1 MHVSR
6 RGKTPTHKTP
16 THFSFLI
23 FRLTNYKT
31 IIHLLSAD
39 SGHPLVVQGL
49 GRNRTVFAIFG
60 EYLGRYF

>member
-1 MHVSR
+1 MHVL
-6 RGKTPTHKTP
+6 RGGKPLLTKPLLTF
-16 THFSFLI
+16 HF

-49 GRNRTVFAIFG
+49 GRNRTEFAIFG